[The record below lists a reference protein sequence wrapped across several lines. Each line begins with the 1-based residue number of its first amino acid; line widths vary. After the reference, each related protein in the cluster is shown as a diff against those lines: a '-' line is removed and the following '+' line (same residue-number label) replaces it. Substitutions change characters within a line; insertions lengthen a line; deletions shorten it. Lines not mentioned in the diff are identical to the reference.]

1 MRGNED
7 ETQIILTVR
16 GEEDT
21 WTTRV
26 DTQRMVMAIIRETL
40 RKQMATF
47 AADLKVAIP
56 MTHTM
61 QGMKYKLIFTGVP
74 QPTIEEKVLLSLK
87 DRRFAKVIT
96 SDKADQT
103 KDEKRGN
110 EYPHEEEPTVS
121 RGL

>member
-21 WTTRV
+21 GTTSV
-26 DTQRMVMAIIRETL
+26 DTQRMVMAIIREPL

-47 AADLKVAIP
+47 EADLKAAVP

-61 QGMKYKLIFTGVP
+61 QGIK
-74 QPTIEEKVLLSLK
+74 
-87 DRRFAKVIT
+87 
-96 SDKADQT
+96 
-103 KDEKRGN
+103 
-110 EYPHEEEPTVS
+110 
-121 RGL
+121 